1 MSFWS
6 DISTYAAP
14 IAGIV
19 ISVFQPELAPEI
31 GSALLGSEA
40 GTVAATAA
48 GQAVIGAGLGAAQA
62 AATGQ
67 DVVKGATK
75 GGEAGAVS
83 GAISSGFQDSGI
95 ISDAPTSQAVGKGL
109 GTAGGAFATGTKP
122 QTAIEEGL
130 ISGGVD
136 YLVGSPGPGAS
147 TTDQLISGLEKAGIT
162 TALDKYILP
171 STGTGSASVSA
182 GPTTSRSTLTTA
194 TPQAGTT
201 PGSSAL
207 AQALNVGD
215 IGAPIFGSS
224 NLGKSKKV
232 WNKESLRNPNQGA

>member
-6 DISTYAAP
+6 DISSYAAP

-83 GAISSGFQDSGI
+83 GAISSGFQGSGI

-147 TTDQLISGLEKAGIT
+147 ATDQLISGLEKAGIT

-171 STGTGSASVSA
+171 STGSGSTAA
-182 GPTTSRSTLTTA
+182 GPKTSSSTLTTA

-224 NLGKSKKV
+224 NLGKSRKV